1 MSRNNFFLLMMRAMA
16 AEDDERYEKSDEEKA
31 KSMQFA
37 RKQLQRATGED
48 FEYDLSSWHE
58 FLTTFNQPPRIS
70 ILVAPEDTVSGSY
83 SALEEEFPGVHQSIL
98 DHADTPERERVV
110 RMARTTNFFPDE
122 PNM

>member
-37 RKQLQRATGED
+37 RKQLIRATGED
-48 FEYDLSSWHE
+48 FEYDLSSWHR
-58 FLTTFNQPPRIS
+58 FLTTFDQPPRIS
-70 ILVAPEDTVSGSY
+70 ILASSEETVSDSY
-83 SALEEEFPGVHQSIL
+83 LALEEEFPGVHKSIL
-98 DHADTPERERVV
+98 AHVDTPERERVV
-110 RMARTTNFFPDE
+110 RMARSTNFFPDE